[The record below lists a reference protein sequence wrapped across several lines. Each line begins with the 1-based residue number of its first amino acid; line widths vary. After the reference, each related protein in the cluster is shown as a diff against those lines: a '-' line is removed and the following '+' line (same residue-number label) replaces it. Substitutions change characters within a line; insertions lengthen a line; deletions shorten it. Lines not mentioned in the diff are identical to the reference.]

1 MLVKIS
7 EILKRAKQEAYGVPA
22 LAAVDE
28 LTCRACIEAAE
39 QMNSPLI
46 LLCMDNGNKDMN
58 YYGRIMNDFA
68 VRTKIPM
75 ATTFDHS
82 MTFESALRGI
92 RAGFNTIMVD
102 RSQLP
107 YEENVAQVKEI
118 VRIAHAVDVEV
129 EAELGHV
136 GIGENYAIDGVS
148 CLTIP
153 DEAVKFAAET
163 GVDCLAVAIG
173 TAHGAYKSEPKLR
186 FELLKELAQKVPV
199 PLVLHGGSGT
209 GDENLMKACK
219 EGICKV
225 NVANDLYRGAYN
237 LVVSDGMAGNRAYNL
252 LSVLS
257 DGYRETAVHFM
268 KVLGSMG
275 KAF

>member
-7 EILKRAKQEAYGVPA
+7 EILKRAKKEAYGVPA

-118 VRIAHAVDVEV
+118 VRIAHAADVEV

-148 CLTIP
+148 CLTVP

-237 LVVSDGMAGNRAYNL
+237 LVVSDGMAGNRVYNL

>member
-68 VRTKIPM
+68 ARTKIPM

-237 LVVSDGMAGNRAYNL
+237 LVVSDGMAGNRVYNL